1 MKIPKQFKFAG
12 ITFTVEIVDDI
23 HNEDDSYDYGQFDSN
38 TNIIKIART
47 IYGDEVS
54 EQTMLNTYFHELAHA
69 INYYY
74 NNGSDESFAQSVG
87 NLLMEYSQT
96 VLYEERQDK

>member
-12 ITFTVEIVDDI
+12 ITFNVELVDSI

-38 TNIIKIART
+38 TNIIKIAKT
-47 IYGDEVS
+47 IYDEKVS
-54 EQTMLNTYFHELAHA
+54 EQTMLSTYFHELAHA

-74 NNGSDESFAQSVG
+74 DNGSSESFAQSVG
-87 NLLMEYSQT
+87 NLLMEYFQT
-96 VLYEERQDK
+96 VLYEEG